1 MKNLLFLS
9 GLLILS
15 AAFILSCEDTQT
27 SSDIPETVP
36 IPGELDVHFTQN
48 VTVPEASAFLTDLSL
63 RPIDLSNL
71 ESRIEPN
78 WTIVGVPEGEEK
90 YWIKQLI
97 HYPHINHARQRTKK
111 LN

>member
-1 MKNLLFLS
+1 
-9 GLLILS
+9 
-15 AAFILSCEDTQT
+15 
-27 SSDIPETVP
+27 
-36 IPGELDVHFTQN
+36 LDVHFTQN

-71 ESRIEPN
+71 ESRIEPNWESRIEPN